1 MNDLH
6 IYKKILLLIIASL
19 FIFRYDGLDERGG
32 NVKAIYDKNK
42 QVQYLKERLEIFL
55 EVLEAIDEETADL
68 EDIDRLIQMIEDIEE
83 KLKQF
88 KYRADED

>member
-1 MNDLH
+1 MNYLH

>member
-1 MNDLH
+1 M
-6 IYKKILLLIIASL
+6 
-19 FIFRYDGLDERGG
+19 
-32 NVKAIYDKNK
+32 KAIYDKNK

>member
-1 MNDLH
+1 M
-6 IYKKILLLIIASL
+6 IAYL
-19 FIFRYDGLDERGG
+19 AIFLYDDLDERGG

-68 EDIDRLIQMIEDIEE
+68 EDIDRLIQMIDDIEE
-83 KLKQF
+83 KLEQF
-88 KYRADED
+88 KQAL

>member
-1 MNDLH
+1 MNCLQ
-6 IYKKILLLIIASL
+6 IYKKILLLMIASL
-19 FIFRYDGLDERGG
+19 YIFRYDGLDERGG

-42 QVQYLKERLEIFL
+42 QLEYLKDRLEIFL
-55 EVLEAIDEETADL
+55 EVLDAIDEETADL

-88 KYRADED
+88 KSRDEV

>member
-1 MNDLH
+1 M
-6 IYKKILLLIIASL
+6 IAYL
-19 FIFRYDGLDERGG
+19 AIFRYDDLDERGG

-68 EDIDRLIQMIEDIEE
+68 EDIDRLIQMIDDIEE
-83 KLKQF
+83 KLEQF
-88 KYRADED
+88 KHRYEEE